1 MEANMRSSANPF
13 WNGLVSMMATPSW
26 EIRGEELPGSRLIPV
41 LGIASLVAIWWI
53 MSFRFD
59 VAVLPSPV
67 VAFEETQRLMV
78 GGELIGHALASLFRL
93 LAGFIIGCLIAIPV
107 GFAMGLGP
115 FFRRMMEPITEFFRF
130 IPAIAMVVF
139 ALIWFGIGESSKIF
153 LIVYNTFFSV
163 ALATEAGVTHVVPS
177 RIHAVRSM
185 GASQIQVVR
194 FVVIPSVIAYV
205 IQGMRISMGRAFATI
220 VSAEILAANSG
231 LGFLIFSAREF
242 SKMDTVIVAIIVLG
256 ILGLVID
263 RLFRRFTVWLGREY
277 LPSGI

>member
-1 MEANMRSSANPF
+1 MRSSADQPAY
-13 WNGLVSMMATPSW
+13 GLLSLMSLPSW
-26 EIRGEELPGSRLIPV
+26 ETRGLKIPGTRVMPV
-41 LGIASLVAIWWI
+41 LGVASLVAIWWM
-53 MSFRFD
+53 MSLRFD

-67 VAFEETQRLMV
+67 IAFEETKRLMV
-78 GGELIGHALASLFRL
+78 GGELIVHTAASLYRL
-93 LAGFIIGCLIAIPV
+93 LAGFIIGCLVAIPV
-107 GFAMGLGP
+107 GFAMGMVP
-115 FFRRMMEPITEFFRF
+115 FFRRMMEPVTEFFRF

-177 RIHAVRSM
+177 RIHAVQSM

-194 FVVIPSVIAYV
+194 FVVIPSVITYV

-231 LGFLIFSAREF
+231 LGFLIFSSREY

-256 ILGLVID
+256 ILGLLID
-263 RLFRRFTVWLGREY
+263 RLFRRFTFWLGGEY
-277 LPSGI
+277 LPKGI

>member
-1 MEANMRSSANPF
+1 MRGTGF
-13 WNGLVSMMATPSW
+13 WIGLAGVLIAGVMATRLGVNEYYFFAGYVVLQFVVIATAWNILGGYAGYVNFGSAGFFA
-26 EIRGEELPGSRLIPV
+26 IGVYCSIALIKSVALPLPLLI
-41 LGIASLVAIWWI
+41 
-53 MSFRFD
+53 
-59 VAVLPSPV
+59 
-67 VAFEETQRLMV
+67 
-78 GGELIGHALASLFRL
+78 
-93 LAGFIIGCLIAIPV
+93 LAGAVAAGTV
-107 GFAMGLGP
+107 GFAMGLVP

-139 ALIWFGIGESSKIF
+139 SLIWFGIGESSKIF

-194 FVVIPSVIAYV
+194 FVVIPSVIPYV

-220 VSAEILAANSG
+220 VSAAILAANSG